1 MKYPEKHPPLP
12 SAPVLTVKIYTQSRQ
27 SYLKKM
33 SLFHLICWQNFSI
46 FFRLTPPPHPPY
58 KTYIFLLNFKEL
70 IGVNLQNIKK
80 YILQKWSYY
89 ASISINKQVM
99 DDLLIFWILHVF

>member
-1 MKYPEKHPPLP
+1 MFTEEILMKYPEKHPPLP

-46 FFRLTPPPHPPY
+46 FFRLTPPPPPHPPY

-70 IGVNLQNIKK
+70 IGVNLQKYKK
-80 YILQKWSYY
+80 MHPPKMVLLCLYIYY
-89 ASISINKQVM
+89 
-99 DDLLIFWILHVF
+99 